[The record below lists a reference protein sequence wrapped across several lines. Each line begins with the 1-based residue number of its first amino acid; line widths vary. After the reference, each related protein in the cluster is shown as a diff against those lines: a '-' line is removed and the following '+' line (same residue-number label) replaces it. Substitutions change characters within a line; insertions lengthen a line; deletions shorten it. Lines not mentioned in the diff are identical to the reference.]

1 MKKDNLFTFVYKK
14 KNTVV
19 GTKSWFYEDETEA
32 TLKAQ
37 ECMRM
42 YEADVVEIHSY
53 NYSAGVFSRY
63 ISITNKRRDIK
74 WKDVYNAQ
82 NMLGSPF
89 HYCQEVAENVGYKYL
104 LFNERVYSVNGTLND
119 ELCEEK
125 DLIV

>member
-1 MKKDNLFTFVYKK
+1 MKQAYVFIVRKGDEI
-14 KNTVV
+14 V
-19 GTKSWFYEDETEA
+19 GTQSWFYENDAVAREEA
-32 TLKAQ
+32 KNYLPMYKADSVTVYYFDDGC
-37 ECMRM
+37 E
-42 YEADVVEIHSY
+42 EFVKDVVVT
-53 NYSAGVFSRY
+53 SA
-63 ISITNKRRDIK
+63 RRDIK